1 MDSMMILRAFAAIL
15 TVVAAAMVPANVS
28 PRTMVWGFSIFIL
41 ASIAW
46 IADGWLEGKASLVIQ
61 NAVLLLIKI
70 LGVWRWL
77 PKPEKEP
84 AITGSAATTAS
95 SIVKN

>member
-1 MDSMMILRAFAAIL
+1 M
-15 TVVAAAMVPANVS
+15 VAANVS
-28 PRTMVWGFSIFIL
+28 ARTMVFGFSILIL

-61 NAVLLLIKI
+61 NAVLLLVNI

-77 PKPEKEP
+77 PKAEKEP
-84 AITGSAATTAS
+84 AIAGSSAGSVS
-95 SIVKN
+95 SIVKT

>member
-1 MDSMMILRAFAAIL
+1 MESMMILRALAAVL
-15 TVVAAAMVPANVS
+15 TVLAAAMVAANVS
-28 PRTMVWGFSIFIL
+28 ARTMVWGFSIFIL

-61 NAVLLLIKI
+61 NAVLLLVNI

-77 PKPEKEP
+77 PKAEKEP
-84 AITGSAATTAS
+84 AIAGSSAGSVS
-95 SIVKN
+95 SIVKT

>member
-1 MDSMMILRAFAAIL
+1 MDPMTIIRAVGAIL
-15 TVVAAAMVPANVS
+15 TVLAAAMVAANLS

-61 NAVLLLIKI
+61 NAVLLLINI

-77 PKPEKEP
+77 PKAEKEP
-84 AITGSAATTAS
+84 AATAS
-95 SIVKN
+95 PAIRHPQS